1 MFWWFERGEEIIR
14 LEVLQLAS
22 DSFEL
27 RVIDADGSETTET
40 FSNTNDLARRH
51 SQLQDQVRKD
61 GWSGPRGPLM

>member
-22 DSFEL
+22 DCFEL
-27 RVIDADGSETTET
+27 RVIDANGSDTTET
-40 FSNTNDLARRH
+40 FSNTNELARRH
-51 SQLQDQVRKD
+51 AQLQDQVRKD

>member
-27 RVIDADGSETTET
+27 RVIEADGSETAET
-40 FSNTNDLARRH
+40 FSNASDLARRH
-51 SQLQDQVRKD
+51 AQLQDQVRKD
-61 GWSGPRGPLM
+61 GWNGPRGPLM